1 MEIFQ
6 SIQLQQWTKKII
18 LARNDMDVNQHERI
32 SNLGTMHLETN
43 SKEQLIYLNIYRRK
57 PVLFLIVITGY
68 KTRNHY

>member
-1 MEIFQ
+1 
-6 SIQLQQWTKKII
+6 
-18 LARNDMDVNQHERI
+18 MDVNQHERI